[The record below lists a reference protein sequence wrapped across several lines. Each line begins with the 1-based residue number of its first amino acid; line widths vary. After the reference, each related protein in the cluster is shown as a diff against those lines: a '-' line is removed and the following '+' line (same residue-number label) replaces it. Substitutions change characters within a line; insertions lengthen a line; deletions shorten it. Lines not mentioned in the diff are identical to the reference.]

1 MAALDNNIA
10 KTFWFLAAA
19 FMLLTATIT
28 YRQAFSAELAQHP
41 ANHISLLNELSVE
54 RGTIFTQDGSVI
66 AQSKPATSGFT
77 REYPFGEMMAPV
89 TGYYDPTRGRSG
101 LELTKN
107 NYLAGQTSVATP
119 QDWFDSLIDKRKRGA
134 DITVSLRPYVQETAW
149 QALGEQKGTVVALN
163 PKTGAILAMVSKPTF
178 SPASISKDWATLTS
192 SKEGPLVNRAIQGLY
207 PPGSTFKVITSA
219 AALKKKVAIPET
231 MFNGPAKL
239 YVDGGLVTN
248 FADEMYGRMS
258 MRSAFAKSTNTIFA
272 QIGLSIG
279 AQDLVATATD
289 FGFGSQMPFDLPV
302 QKSSTA
308 PASDMDS
315 TMLAWTA
322 VGQGKTLVT
331 PLQMALV
338 AAAVAEKGRVPA
350 PYLVSEARDYRGNL
364 LYKHQNGLWRQAMNP
379 AVASTISDMM
389 VQVVETG
396 TGTGAQIPDVKV
408 AGKTGTAETGDGNS
422 SHAWF
427 IGFAPANDP
436 KIAVAVLVEN
446 GGLGGKVA
454 APIARAVLRTA
465 LSE

>member
-1 MAALDNNIA
+1 MPMLDKNITKA
-10 KTFWFLAAA
+10 FWSLAAA

-66 AQSKPATSGFT
+66 AQSKPGTTGFI

-107 NYLAGQTSVATP
+107 DYLAGQAAIATP
-119 QDWFDSLIDKRKRGA
+119 QDWFASLIDKKRRGA

-149 QALGEQKGTVVALN
+149 QALGDQKGAVVALD

-178 SPASISKDWATLTS
+178 SPATVSKDWAALTS
-192 SKEGPLVNRAIQGLY
+192 NQDSPLINRGTQGLY
-207 PPGSTFKVITSA
+207 APGSTFKVITSA
-219 AALKKKVAIPET
+219 AALKKNVATPDT

-239 YVDGGLVTN
+239 FVDGGLVTN
-248 FADEMYGRMS
+248 FADQTYGRLS

-272 QIGLSIG
+272 QIGLSVG
-279 AQDLVATATD
+279 AQDLVAQATD
-289 FGFGSQMPFDLPV
+289 FGFGSRIPFDLPV
-302 QKSSTA
+302 QKSLTA
-308 PASDMDS
+308 PPSDMDS

-322 VGQGKTLVT
+322 VGQGKSLAT

-338 AAAVAEKGRVPA
+338 AAAVAENGRVPS
-350 PYLVSEARDYRGNL
+350 PFLVTEARDYRGNL
-364 LYKHQNGLWRQAMNP
+364 LYKHESDPWRQAMEP
-379 AVASTISDMM
+379 AVADTIRDMM
-389 VQVVETG
+389 VQVVESG
-396 TGTGAQIPDVKV
+396 TGVSAQVPDVKV
-408 AGKTGTAETGDGNS
+408 AGKTGTAETGDGS
-422 SHAWF
+422 PSHAWF

-446 GGLGGKVA
+446 GGLGGRVA
-454 APIARAVLRTA
+454 APIARAIIKTA
-465 LSE
+465 LAE